1 MKLFDK
7 YLITSHHLRVY
18 KSSKVLRVNRL
29 NNARSTRETY
39 PLNNV
44 NIGQPRPQGFS
55 LKKWVGRDFC
65 IIYSYKN
72 FLHMNLDF
80 LSFQLRNHVNII
92 YYYHLLYSSIAY
104 TKLAI

>member
-1 MKLFDK
+1 MYPSTMSALHSLFSMYKYEAFDK

-29 NNARSTRETY
+29 NNARSTRKTY

-44 NIGQPRPQGFS
+44 NIAQPRPQGFS

-72 FLHMNLDF
+72 FLHINLDF
-80 LSFQLRNHVNII
+80 LNNSDL
-92 YYYHLLYSSIAY
+92 
-104 TKLAI
+104 

>member
-29 NNARSTRETY
+29 NNARSTRKTY

-44 NIGQPRPQGFS
+44 NIAQPRPQGFS